1 MTSRLIHRNGITT
14 DTTGRSEES
23 VVESHTVKQI
33 RIAFEETPIKLRIAE
48 QGWKE
53 RRRIALE
60 HREVKAQLGA
70 ESTKI
75 REPGVG
81 KGKQSLGE
89 VGLVGRRL
97 LAPPTPPHT
106 PPHER
111 YRVKPL
117 ERPKLP
123 EDLKGDGRPRPILAF
138 PLPAT
143 SSPISLGRDVHLSIP
158 SPTSGKY
165 ELVVHLQDRR
175 ITVLRGGEVLDTGG
189 IRLHRSENVT
199 WSRDGRKQWDMVWSL
214 VERIK
219 RKTPRVSEIEG
230 ERCECG
236 CRRVLTRAGTHLP
249 SDGIDHHYLLH
260 PARHYTF
267 SCRLSARERL

>member
-1 MTSRLIHRNGITT
+1 MTSRLIHRNRTSA
-14 DTTGRSEES
+14 DTTGRPDKS

-53 RRRIALE
+53 RRKIALE
-60 HREVKAQLGA
+60 HREVKGRSGA
-70 ESTKI
+70 ECTKI
-75 REPGVG
+75 KEPDVG
-81 KGKQSLGE
+81 RGKQRLGE
-89 VGLVGRRL
+89 DGLVGQGL
-97 LAPPTPPHT
+97 LASPTPPHT
-106 PPHER
+106 PPHKR
-111 YRVKPL
+111 YPIEPL
-117 ERPKLP
+117 VRPKLP
-123 EDLKGDGRPRPILAF
+123 EDLKGDGLPRPILAF

-143 SSPISLGRDVHLSIP
+143 SSPISLARDVHLSIP
-158 SPTSGKY
+158 CPTSGKH
-165 ELVVHLQDRR
+165 ELVLHLQDRQ
-175 ITVLRGGEVLDTGG
+175 ISVLRGGEILETGG
-189 IRLHRSENVT
+189 IRLHRAEYGM
-199 WSRDGRKQWDMVWSL
+199 WCPDGRKQWDMVWSL

-260 PARHYTF
+260 PARHYHHLQ
-267 SCRLSARERL
+267 S